1 MIIKFVGMRPSYKM
15 QLLLFDRERPY
26 FLLYP
31 LVLCFY
37 SLLVGCASFVSKS
50 PVAPVVE
57 TSIIEPGEAT
67 LSVNFELMG
76 RVSAKGGDQ
85 GFSGGVRW
93 SHTGSDDNIH
103 LLSPFGQIV
112 AQIRSDKDIVL
123 LTTSEHK
130 IYRAKNVENLTKQV
144 LGWRLPLLGLQY
156 WVRGV
161 SSPKTKSEVD
171 RDTGGRIIGLRQ
183 DGWVIT
189 YISYFPSQL
198 IHTAR
203 PRVLVLNHNNL
214 KIKLVIDNWETK

>member
-1 MIIKFVGMRPSYKM
+1 MIKNFVGMYSLYKI
-15 QLLLFDRERPY
+15 QLQVSGRRKSY

-31 LVLCFY
+31 LVIFIY
-37 SLLVGCASFVSKS
+37 SLLVGCASFVFK
-50 PVAPVVE
+50 PPEVE
-57 TSIIEPGEAT
+57 TSIIKPGEVT
-67 LSVNFELMG
+67 SSVNFELMG

-93 SHTGSDDNIH
+93 SHTRTDDNIH

-112 AQIRSDKDIVL
+112 AQINSNKDIVL

-130 IYRAKNVENLTKQV
+130 IYRATNVENLTQKV

-161 SSPKTKSEVD
+161 NSPITRSEVD
-171 RDTGGRIIGLRQ
+171 RDTDGRIVGIRQ
-183 DGWVIT
+183 DGWAIT
-189 YISYFPSQL
+189 YTGYFPSQ
-198 IHTAR
+198 IIQTAR
-203 PRVLVLNHNNL
+203 PRVLVLNRNNL